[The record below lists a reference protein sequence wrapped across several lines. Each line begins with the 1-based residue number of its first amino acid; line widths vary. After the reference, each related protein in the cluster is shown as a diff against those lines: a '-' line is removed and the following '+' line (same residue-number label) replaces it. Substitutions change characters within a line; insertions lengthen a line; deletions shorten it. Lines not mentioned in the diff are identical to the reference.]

1 MKNPLHEILKEMV
14 VKEKKLKEYK
24 RRIHAKGEIIEKKNT
39 DKGNIKLK
47 VQQDENKYNFIIIK
61 SHKEIFEI
69 AGKLQKGEYVSATG
83 IPKFRYLLCTRLKKI
98 RKIDKSV
105 QVKLCQNQQ

>member
-24 RRIHAKGEIIEKKNT
+24 RRIHAKGEIIGKKAT
-39 DKGNIKLK
+39 DNGNIKIK
-47 VQQDENKYNFIIIK
+47 IQSGDDKFNFIVLK
-61 SHKEIFEI
+61 SHKERFEL
-69 AGKLQKGEYVSATG
+69 ASKLQKGEYASATG

-98 RKIDKSV
+98 KKIDKSV
-105 QVKLCQNQQ
+105 QVKLCQSQQ